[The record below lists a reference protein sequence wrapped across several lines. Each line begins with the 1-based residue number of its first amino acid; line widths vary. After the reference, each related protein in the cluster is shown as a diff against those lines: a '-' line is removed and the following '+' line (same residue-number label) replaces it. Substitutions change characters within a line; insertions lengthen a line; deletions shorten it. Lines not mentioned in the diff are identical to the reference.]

1 LLAAVVEEAAWLRP
15 AGVGAPAVLGVDN
28 CDRFTICESSSL
40 PESNKWPPKSGCCCC
55 CSGVAVACSWCRW
68 LSWSIVSSCQ
78 RQQASAREW
87 VRCVGQSKAR
97 SPVRT
102 NNSVL
107 VSSRSNRS
115 PSPSVKSIAW
125 WMTRSTTRWASALRS
140 LAHSCFC
147 SSATHT
153 QQGDETKYRRSENT
167 SEEVFARSRSLRSL
181 P

>member
-28 CDRFTICESSSL
+28 CDRFTIWESSSL

-55 CSGVAVACSWCRW
+55 CSGAAVACSWCRW

-87 VRCVGQSKAR
+87 VRCVDQSKAR

-115 PSPSVKSIAW
+115 PSPSVKSITW
-125 WMTRSTTRWASALRS
+125 WMTRWASALRS
-140 LAHSCFC
+140 HSLLLLLERHAH
-147 SSATHT
+147 ATRRR
-153 QQGDETKYRRSENT
+153 DERPKKRKYTRRS
-167 SEEVFARSRSLRSL
+167 FRSI